1 MVRFPFRERDLM
13 GFRRLVPA
21 LCGLVLLSCT
31 ARDTHERLNG
41 LLWMQTSAE
50 YEALTAVT
58 FRQATSRVLEL
69 NKQVDSRR
77 RIASAALEQ
86 PGENTTR
93 LPPAVIVDID
103 ETLLDNSPMSG
114 ELIERRVGWDDRV
127 WTDWVERRQAE
138 YIRGADAFVE
148 AVRAAGIEVFFVT
161 NRKVSEQS
169 CTIEDMLPIVVTDA
183 QLLASGETD
192 PVTGE
197 VWVNE
202 KTARRAAIARTHWIL
217 ALVGD
222 DLADFIP
229 GVREGVTPE
238 GRRAA
243 MERNLD
249 RFGDRWFLLPN
260 PVYGSWEF
268 AIVDTRDKDG
278 SQLGDKHRKLQR
290 FPQGKREL
298 RPCETPDRKLP
309 PGTTS
314 SPAS

>member
-1 MVRFPFRERDLM
+1 MVRVPFRERELM
-13 GFRRLVPA
+13 ELRYLVPA
-21 LCGLVLLSCT
+21 LCGLVLASCT

-50 YEALTAVT
+50 YQALTAVT
-58 FRQATSRVLEL
+58 FRQATARVLEL
-69 NKQVDSRR
+69 KKQVDARR
-77 RIASAALEQ
+77 NVASAAIEQ
-86 PGENTTR
+86 PGDNTR
-93 LPPAVIVDID
+93 KLPPAVIVDID

-114 ELIERRVGWDDRV
+114 ELIERRIGWDDKI

-138 YIRGADAFVE
+138 YIRGAESFVE
-148 AVRAAGIEVFFVT
+148 KVRAAGVDVYFVT

-169 CTIEDMLPIVVTDA
+169 CTIEDMMPIVVTDE
-183 QLLASGETD
+183 QLLAAGETD
-192 PVTGE
+192 SETGE
-197 VWVNE
+197 VWENE
-202 KTARRAAIARTHWIL
+202 KTKRRAAIARSHWIL

-238 GRRAA
+238 ERSAA

-268 AIVDTRDKDG
+268 AIVDLRDKDG

-290 FPQGKREL
+290 FPQGKRER
-298 RPCETPDRKLP
+298 RPCEAPGLKTPS
-309 PGTTS
+309 GATS